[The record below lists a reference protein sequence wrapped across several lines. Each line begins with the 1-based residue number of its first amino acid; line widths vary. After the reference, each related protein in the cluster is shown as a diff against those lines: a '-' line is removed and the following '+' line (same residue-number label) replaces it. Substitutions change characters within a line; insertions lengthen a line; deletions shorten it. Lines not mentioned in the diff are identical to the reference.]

1 MSHSETV
8 EVNLMSEEHGTFG
21 FTLQGA
27 GIVMS
32 SNHVN
37 EMIQNIVPFPVIGY
51 VEPNSAAEKCG
62 ILQPGDRIILVNG
75 RSLEGLSLEEARQ
88 IIKESG
94 SNLQLEIEFDVTGN
108 FKTPFILFFR
118 HFVNLT
124 KIKDTIL
131 LTSGI
136 FQVKLLRKNPDL
148 GITIAC
154 KFSRH

>member
-1 MSHSETV
+1 LSSCSASLNANQVSHSETV
-8 EVNLMSEEHGTFG
+8 EVNLVSDEHGTFG

-108 FKTPFILFFR
+108 F
-118 HFVNLT
+118 
-124 KIKDTIL
+124 
-131 LTSGI
+131 
-136 FQVKLLRKNPDL
+136 
-148 GITIAC
+148 
-154 KFSRH
+154 

>member
-1 MSHSETV
+1 MTKIQKNLNLFYPFENKGSLSSCSASLNANQVCHSETV
-8 EVNLMSEEHGTFG
+8 EVNLVSDEHGTFG

-108 FKTPFILFFR
+108 FSN
-118 HFVNLT
+118 V
-124 KIKDTIL
+124 
-131 LTSGI
+131 
-136 FQVKLLRKNPDL
+136 
-148 GITIAC
+148 
-154 KFSRH
+154 

>member
-1 MSHSETV
+1 MFDKNSKKFKFIYPFENEGSLSSCSASLNANQVCHSETV
-8 EVNLMSEEHGTFG
+8 EVNLVSDEHGTFG

-108 FKTPFILFFR
+108 FSN
-118 HFVNLT
+118 V
-124 KIKDTIL
+124 
-131 LTSGI
+131 
-136 FQVKLLRKNPDL
+136 
-148 GITIAC
+148 
-154 KFSRH
+154 